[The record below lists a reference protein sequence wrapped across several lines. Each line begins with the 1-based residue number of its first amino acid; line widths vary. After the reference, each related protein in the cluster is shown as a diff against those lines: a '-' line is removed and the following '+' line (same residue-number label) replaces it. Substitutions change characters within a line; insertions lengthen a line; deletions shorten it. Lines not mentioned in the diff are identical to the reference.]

1 MTEQGQTITNKFTGP
16 FASRPMASATAMTP
30 REIVAI
36 LRRHMWL
43 IVSLTVL
50 GIIIGG
56 GSWYLLSRYWPE
68 YTAQALLKVLPPVE
82 KDPMTIAVAQVQ
94 KEIQYGARL
103 SMATLI
109 KQQST
114 LVQLVSRD
122 KIQATNWF
130 QRFGQLKTERIKRA
144 VDDLD
149 KNFGAVAQRDSEYIV
164 LSMTCS
170 SPEESALIVNEMVD
184 LFLSL
189 QGSTKRE
196 EVATKLARL
205 EDQRIRVQRDL
216 DAAERSLEDVR
227 KRWGFTD
234 LDEHNWQDTI
244 TLKLKDL
251 ETEQNNLMMQIKEV
265 QTNIEVLRRQAT
277 GPIAEQVERLV
288 ETDPTMILLTQQIAL
303 QESQLSGLL
312 AKFGENHKVIRQV
325 QELIA
330 ETKLKR
336 QARQNEIAEQTRRA
350 NLANGIDQL
359 VVLQARLEELEKLR
373 QATEAKNRDL
383 DLARAQYK
391 QRIAIRDERREMLDA
406 VKAQIEKLKIL
417 HDDPE
422 TVKVQSMG
430 YAPEPLEASFPKLII
445 FLPGG
450 MMLGFMTGIGLAFLL
465 ELLNDMVRTPK
476 DVATYLRIPLLG
488 VIPEAADDPM
498 IEDHNVDLCHV
509 VRYAPYS
516 VSSEAYR
523 QFRTNLRLS
532 SNGAMKKVL
541 LISSCNAGEGKT
553 PVAANLAAT
562 LAGENKKVLLIDANL
577 WQPGLHKV
585 FPRPSMNG
593 QVAPTSEIGLNHLLK
608 GQCDAND
615 VIRQCDVEGLNI
627 IDAGRLSSRPAHLLA
642 NQRMEEL
649 LKQQRDNYDYIIID
663 GLPVLLVSESKV
675 LARLVDGTVMVFNAA
690 TTRRGAA
697 QRAIRE
703 LKDVNA
709 DVIGCVIFGARVLKG
724 GYFREQ
730 FKSYQEYHKPL
741 LVSPT

>member
-1 MTEQGQTITNKFTGP
+1 MP
-16 FASRPMASATAMTP
+16 RPMAPSAAMTP
-30 REIVAI
+30 KEILAI
-36 LRRHMWL
+36 LRRHIWL
-43 IVSLTVL
+43 IVSLTIS

-56 GSWYLLSRYWPE
+56 VSWYLLSRYCPR
-68 YTAQALLKVLPPVE
+68 YTAQTLLRVLPPVV
-82 KDPMTIAVAQVQ
+82 KDPMTIASGQVQ
-94 KEIQYGARL
+94 KDIQYGARL

-109 KQQST
+109 KQQSI

-130 QRFGQLKTERIKRA
+130 QNFGKMKDKRITRA
-144 VDDLD
+144 VNNLEDDL
-149 KNFGAVAQRDSEYIV
+149 GAVAQRDSEYIV
-164 LSMTCS
+164 LSMTCGS
-170 SPEESALIVNEMVD
+170 KEESALIVNEMVD

-205 EDQRIRVQRDL
+205 GDQLLRVQRDL
-216 DAAERSLEDVR
+216 DTAERSLEDVR
-227 KRWGFTD
+227 KRYGFTD
-234 LDEHNWQDTI
+234 LGEHNWQDTI

-251 ETEQNNLMMQIKEV
+251 ETEQNDLIMQIKEV
-265 QTNIEVLRRQAT
+265 QTTIEVLRRQAT

-288 ETDPTMILLTQQIAL
+288 ETDPTMVMLTQQIAM
-303 QESQLSGLL
+303 QESQLGGLL
-312 AKFGENHKVIRQV
+312 AKFGENHKIIRQV

-330 ETKLKR
+330 ETKVKR
-336 QARQNEIAEQTRRA
+336 QMRQNEIAEQTRRA
-350 NLANGIDQL
+350 NLASGIDRL
-359 VVLQARLEELEKLR
+359 IILQSRLEELERLR
-373 QATEAKNRDL
+373 QFTEAKNRDL
-383 DLARAQYK
+383 DLARTQYS
-391 QRIAIRDERREMLDA
+391 QRVAIRDERRNMLDS
-406 VKAQIEKLKIL
+406 VKSQLEKLKIL

-430 YAPEPLEASFPKLII
+430 YAPEPLEKSFPKITI
-445 FLPGG
+445 FLPTGTI
-450 MMLGFMTGIGLAFLL
+450 LGLLLGIGLTFLI

-476 DVATYLRIPLLG
+476 DVAKYLRVPLLG

-498 IEDHNVDLCHV
+498 IEDRDIDLCHII
-509 VRYAPYS
+509 REAPYS

-532 SNGAMKKVL
+532 SNGALKKVL
-541 LISSCNAGEGKT
+541 LIGSCNAGEGKT
-553 PVAANLAAT
+553 AVAANLAVT
-562 LAGENKKVLLIDANL
+562 LAGENKKVLVIETNL
-577 WQPGLHKV
+577 WQPGLYKV

-593 QVAPTSEIGLNHLLK
+593 QLAPNSELGLNHLLK

-615 VIRQCDVEGLNI
+615 VIRQSDVEGLHV
-627 IDAGRLSSRPAHLLA
+627 IDAGRLSSKPAHLLA

-675 LARLVDGTVMVFNAA
+675 LARLVDGTVLVFNAA

-697 QRAIRE
+697 QRALRE

-709 DVIGCVIFGARVLKG
+709 DILGCVIFDAKVLKG

-730 FKSYQEYHKPL
+730 FKSYQKYHKPL
-741 LVSPT
+741 LVNPT